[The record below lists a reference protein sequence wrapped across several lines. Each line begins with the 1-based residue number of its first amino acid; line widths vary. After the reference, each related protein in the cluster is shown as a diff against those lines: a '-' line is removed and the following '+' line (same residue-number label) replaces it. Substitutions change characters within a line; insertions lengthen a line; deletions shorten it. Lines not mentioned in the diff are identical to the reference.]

1 MIPDALTLLW
11 LALLGGWVAAD
22 GTSVGQVMVSR
33 PLVASTL
40 AGWLAGDPAAGAA
53 VGVLL
58 EAFHLAVLPV
68 GAARYP
74 EGGPPAVVAG
84 AAVALH
90 GGAAS
95 TVLTAVT
102 FALAWQWV
110 SGVSV
115 RYLRQFNVGLV
126 TRVTPGDLAQLQRRH
141 LLAVASD
148 FGRGVLLVLLG
159 GVVLGGMLEIK
170 QLWWG
175 AGERFPLLVLG
186 AALAGLMASSARLLG
201 TRTAWF
207 VAGAAGGLL
216 LLLLRL

>member
-1 MIPDALTLLW
+1 MIPEALTLLG

-22 GTSVGQVMVSR
+22 GTSAGQFMVSR
-33 PLVASTL
+33 PLVAGTL
-40 AGWLAGDPAAGAA
+40 AGWLAGDPASGAA

-90 GGAAS
+90 GPTAA

-102 FALAWQWV
+102 FALGWQWV
-110 SGVSV
+110 AGVSV
-115 RYLRQFNVGLV
+115 RYLRQFNVRLV
-126 TRVTPGDLAQLQRRH
+126 ARAGAGDLGQLQRRH

-148 FGRGVLLVLLG
+148 FARGVLLVLLG
-159 GVVLGGMLEIK
+159 GVVLAAMLAV
-170 QLWWG
+170 QQQWWVG
-175 AGERFPLLVLG
+175 GERFPRLVLG
-186 AALAGLMASSARLLG
+186 AALAGLLASSARLLG
-201 TRTAWF
+201 TRTGWF